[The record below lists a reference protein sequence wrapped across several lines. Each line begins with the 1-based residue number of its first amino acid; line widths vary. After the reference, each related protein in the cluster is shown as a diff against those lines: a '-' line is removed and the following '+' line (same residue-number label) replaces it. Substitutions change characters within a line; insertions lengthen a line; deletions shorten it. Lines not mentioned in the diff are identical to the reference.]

1 MCVLTRKGAG
11 SKRGQ
16 VVKACALKT
25 VGRKTDPDNGG
36 GRNGRASDLK
46 QFGEFT
52 FRAES
57 YLRLNNTTPAESFL
71 KGCT

>member
-16 VVKACALKT
+16 AVKVCALKT
-25 VGRKTDPDNGG
+25 GERKTDPTNGG

-46 QFGEFT
+46 QFGEFS

-57 YLRLNNTTPAESFL
+57 LP
-71 KGCT
+71 